1 MLINKIDMRI
11 NKRANSLGALRS
23 YLGYKN
29 KNEVK
34 ILLLKIFKVFIIN
47 QVPAIG

>member
-1 MLINKIDMRI
+1 MPINKIDMRT
-11 NKRANSLGALRS
+11 NKRANTLGALRS

-34 ILLLKIFKVFIIN
+34 IILEKIFKVFIIN
-47 QVPAIG
+47 QIIK